1 MSHYIDNEIKQVK
14 EVVTEKYSKMKS
26 IFTKLAEQLKEHLLK
41 TEQNRKSTEGRLTAI
56 EEDFDKL
63 KNEVNGEIDEFYNDL
78 EARLKEEKEFLRKI
92 NTYIRIMT
100 PQDLEQFS
108 ADLLT
113 ELRCRLRIQQLQ
125 NWRRNGITTQED
137 GLKYEKDKLIRQA
150 HYQRLGNSS
159 GLASRT
165 LASHSLSNGVRKIL
179 TPQPDYKPKLYLNN
193 SQ

>member
-78 EARLKEEKEFLRKI
+78 EARLKEEKEFVETVVFKK
-92 NTYIRIMT
+92 NN
-100 PQDLEQFS
+100 DLTVRVSKLEEYTNQYFEVLKDGIEGNK
-108 ADLLT
+108 DLLSKKLSGIN
-113 ELRCRLRIQQLQ
+113 EHGSAQNEEEMKSLRNI
-125 NWRRNGITTQED
+125 IF
-137 GLKYEKDKLIRQA
+137 
-150 HYQRLGNSS
+150 
-159 GLASRT
+159 
-165 LASHSLSNGVRKIL
+165 
-179 TPQPDYKPKLYLNN
+179 
-193 SQ
+193 

>member
-78 EARLKEEKEFLRKI
+78 EARLKEEKEFVETVVFKK
-92 NTYIRIMT
+92 NN
-100 PQDLEQFS
+100 DLTVRVS
-108 ADLLT
+108 
-113 ELRCRLRIQQLQ
+113 
-125 NWRRNGITTQED
+125 
-137 GLKYEKDKLIRQA
+137 KLEEYTNQ
-150 HYQRLGNSS
+150 YF
-159 GLASRT
+159 
-165 LASHSLSNGVRKIL
+165 
-179 TPQPDYKPKLYLNN
+179 
-193 SQ
+193 